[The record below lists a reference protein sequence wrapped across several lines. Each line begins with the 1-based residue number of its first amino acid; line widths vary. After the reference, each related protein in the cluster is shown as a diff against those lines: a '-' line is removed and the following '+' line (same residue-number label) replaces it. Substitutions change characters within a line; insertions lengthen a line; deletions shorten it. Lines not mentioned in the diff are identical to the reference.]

1 MAQKILV
8 IGGVALGPKAAC
20 RCKRLMPDAEIT
32 LVDENLFISYGGCGI
47 PYYVSGEVN
56 NLDDLR
62 ATPYHTVRDPEF
74 FRTMKGITVRNQT
87 RAMAIDRAAK
97 TLLVRNVVTGEEE
110 KLPYDKLVLA
120 TGATP
125 RMPPVEGHD
134 LKNVLTLTR
143 LEAADVI
150 RKACEHGPVHEAV
163 IVGGGFIGLEAAV
176 ALSDMWGVKV
186 SVVEMMDQM
195 LPGVLSHNMGKMAA
209 HDCEAHGLSV
219 YTSEKVVKL
228 EGKDGAVCKVITD
241 KRELPAQLVI
251 FAAGFLPNG
260 QLAKDAGLEVA
271 PFGAIVVNEKMQ
283 TSDPDIYA
291 GGDCVAI
298 KNLIT
303 GKLGYLPLGSM
314 ANRQGRVIGTNLAG
328 GDASF
333 PGFVGTW
340 AVKLFDMSFCGAGL
354 TVERAR
360 KEGYDA
366 ISVAVEQLDRAH
378 FYPEKNMMS
387 LELVVDKSDRRVL
400 GIQGACTA
408 GDALKAR
415 IDAVAA
421 VLQYGKPTV
430 EDISNLEISYAP
442 PFASAMDVVNVV
454 ANVADNVLAGRVKP
468 ITSEEFMALW
478 EKRAENNIFFIDARP
493 AKAGQAVQ
501 AVHPEWHSISLEEMP
516 SRVNEVPKDR
526 PVAIICNTGLR
537 AYDSVLILARNGIT
551 DVVNAAGGMQAVL
564 KTGGKI

>member
-1 MAQKILV
+1 M
-8 IGGVALGPKAAC
+8 
-20 RCKRLMPDAEIT
+20 
-32 LVDENLFISYGGCGI
+32 
-47 PYYVSGEVN
+47 
-56 NLDDLR
+56 
-62 ATPYHTVRDPEF
+62 
-74 FRTMKGITVRNQT
+74 
-87 RAMAIDRAAK
+87 
-97 TLLVRNVVTGEEE
+97 
-110 KLPYDKLVLA
+110 
-120 TGATP
+120 
-125 RMPPVEGHD
+125 
-134 LKNVLTLTR
+134 
-143 LEAADVI
+143 
-150 RKACEHGPVHEAV
+150 
-163 IVGGGFIGLEAAV
+163 GGGFIGLEAAV

-241 KRELPAQLVI
+241 KRELPTQLVI

-442 PFASAMDVVNVV
+442 PFASAMDVV
-454 ANVADNVLAGRVKP
+454 K
-468 ITSEEFMALW
+468 
-478 EKRAENNIFFIDARP
+478 NNIFFIDARP